1 MHTTIVIAHIF
12 NELKNYLNQYIVL
25 CFYKTDQ
32 KQLHGIS
39 YTSYVILFY
48 LHIMLNFFLFL
59 WFTHLN
65 NLRIQLKLNFFS
77 KTGARG
83 HFRHQIKLQYIN
95 ERINHFPLFQ
105 HARMQVILKKKKPK
119 QPRSGNRKGYPRTFD
134 NVTHTVYIIDILQ
147 NVIYMYINKTFTY
160 CL

>member
-12 NELKNYLNQYIVL
+12 NEFKNYLNQYIVL

-39 YTSYVILFY
+39 YTSYVILYLFY
-48 LHIMLNFFLFL
+48 LHYNVNFFSVFMIDT
-59 WFTHLN
+59 FEQFAYTTE
-65 NLRIQLKLNFFS
+65 IEFFFS

-83 HFRHQIKLQYIN
+83 HFRHQIKLLKHLLQYIN

-105 HARMQVILKKKKPK
+105 HA
-119 QPRSGNRKGYPRTFD
+119 
-134 NVTHTVYIIDILQ
+134 
-147 NVIYMYINKTFTY
+147 
-160 CL
+160 